1 MEEEKLK
8 KALDEIIPAVQKII
22 DEAPKKKED
31 KLAASRKRAEEF
43 FKQVDNGA
51 KLIKI

>member
-1 MEEEKLK
+1 MEKEKLK
-8 KALDEIIPAVQKII
+8 KALDEIIPIVQKII
-22 DEAPKKKED
+22 DSKKKED
-31 KLAASRKRAEEF
+31 KLVALRKRAEEF